1 MIITYNPKRLDW
13 NERLAEAWASRP
25 PGEHGTII
33 AIPKGGRI
41 HREILKHKLLKK
53 KVFVRQHGRLPKKL
67 AKPKRQLTIKSE
79 RDCQK
84 FPK

>member
-1 MIITYNPKRLDW
+1 VLYNAQKCDW

-33 AIPKGGRI
+33 AIERGGRM

-53 KVFVRQHGRLPKKL
+53 KVFVRQHGRLRR
-67 AKPKRQLTIKSE
+67 RQGSRKN
-79 RDCQK
+79 
-84 FPK
+84 